1 VTLTRGALIFLGYT
15 LLAVLITHPL
25 IWHLSTHV
33 PHDVGDP
40 LLSTYILWWNAH
52 HLPLTADWWNAPFC
66 WPATG
71 TLALSDHRLGESL
84 IASPLQWM
92 GLGPLT
98 AYNITLML
106 MFPLCATAA
115 HWFAYT
121 LTRRHDA
128 ALIAGLAYGFNPY
141 RFGHTEHVEL
151 LASFGL
157 PVALG
162 ALHHY
167 LEDRRVTWIVLFGV
181 ALYLQALASSY
192 YFLFFLVMLAMWI
205 AWFVRRP
212 QLYVVRGVAIAGVVI
227 GIALLPIAIGY
238 SRIHEQYHLA
248 RSLGDIVILSAD
260 VTSWVTGPE
269 LSWLWGW
276 TSYLNEPEREV
287 FPGLTIVV
295 LVAIA
300 VINAMR
306 ERGHSG
312 GNRWSWI
319 LLGVAVVFAAIA
331 ASGFVFEAWK
341 FGPVSLRKPF
351 KPFSIAFYAGIGAV
365 VCSSW
370 VREAFRRRSVFAFYV
385 LAAVGLLIFSLGP
398 KPHLFQK
405 QILYESPYAW
415 LMRLTVFRD
424 SVRVPA
430 RFAMLVI
437 LSLSAAGALGFAR
450 MMARRAAA
458 AGSAVAMGLVA
469 IVWAGL
475 LADAWITPLP
485 LEIPPAPWPAA
496 VQTAGVGSFVELPLG
511 DAMPDIAAMYRSML
525 NGVPTLNGASGYP
538 PPHYGTLI
546 AALDEM
552 DSSFFDSFA
561 VSKPMMVVVS
571 RGAKDWDKRLAW
583 LSADPRA
590 TRVFENGDN
599 VWFKV
604 QGRALA
610 REVKACG
617 GSGSGAG
624 ATAGAGAS
632 VIKIAALRD
641 GKGGVDPAFASDGND
656 DTYWTTGE
664 SQQVGDALT
673 IDLGQTA
680 RPCGVELML
689 GSRPPLYPRKLNIAT
704 SEDGVTWRD
713 GGSERFAGEAVRSSL
728 ERPRKAVI
736 SVPLPDA
743 PARFIRLRIEETQ
756 PKVGWLVSEITVNAS
771 AAAAR

>member
-1 VTLTRGALIFLGYT
+1 VTLTRGALIFFGYT
-15 LLAVLITHPL
+15 LLALIVTHPL

-52 HLPLTADWWNAPFC
+52 HVPLTAEWWNAPFC

-98 AYNITLML
+98 AYNITLIL

-128 ALIAGLAYGFNPY
+128 AVIAGLAYGFNPY

-167 LEDRRVTWIVLFGV
+167 LEDRRVRWIVLFGV

-212 QLYVVRGVAIAGVVI
+212 QLYVVRDVAIAGVAI
-227 GIALLPIAIGY
+227 GIGLLPIAIGY

-260 VTSWVTGPE
+260 LTSWVTGPA
-269 LSWLWGW
+269 LSAVWGW
-276 TSYLNEPEREV
+276 TSYLNEPERQV
-287 FPGLTIVV
+287 FPGLTILV
-295 LVAIA
+295 LVAVSVIA
-300 VINAMR
+300 AMR

-319 LLGVAVVFAAIA
+319 LLGVAIVFTVIA
-331 ASGFVFEAWK
+331 ASAMVFEAWR
-341 FGPVSLRKPF
+341 FGPLSLRKPF
-351 KPFSIAFYAGIGAV
+351 KPFSIAFYAGLAAMLW
-365 VCSSW
+365 SSW
-370 VREAFRRRSVFAFYV
+370 VRDAFRRRSVLAFYV
-385 LAAVGLLIFSLGP
+385 LAAIGLFVFSLGP

-450 MMARRAAA
+450 LAARRAS
-458 AGSAVAMGLVA
+458 SAIGIFA
-469 IVWAGL
+469 IVCVGL
-475 LADAWITPLP
+475 LADAWITPIP
-485 LEIPPAPWPAA
+485 LELPPAPWPAA
-496 VQTAGVGSFVELPLG
+496 VQTAGIGSFIELPIG

-546 AALDEM
+546 AAFDEM
-552 DSSFFDSFA
+552 DGAVFDAFA
-561 VSKPMMVVVS
+561 VTKPMLVVVS
-571 RGAKDWDKRLAW
+571 RGAEDWDKRLAW
-583 LSADPRA
+583 LNAQPGA
-590 TRVFENGDN
+590 TRVFENNDY

-604 QGRALA
+604 QGRA
-610 REVKACG
+610 RDVKACG
-617 GSGSGAG
+617 A
-624 ATAGAGAS
+624 AAIPVAS
-632 VIKIAALRD
+632 LRD
-641 GKGGVDPAFASDGND
+641 GKGPVDPRMLNDGDD
-656 DTYWTTGE
+656 DTYWMTGDA
-664 SQQVGDALT
+664 QQVGDALVV
-673 IDLGQTA
+673 DLGQTA
-680 RPCGVELML
+680 RPCSVELTL
-689 GSRPPLYPRKLNIAT
+689 GTRAPLYPRKLSVAT
-704 SEDGVTWRD
+704 SEDGQTWRD
-713 GGSERFAGEAVRSSL
+713 GEIERFAGEAVRSSL
-728 ERPRKAVI
+728 ERPRKAVLT
-736 SVPLPDA
+736 VPMPDA
-743 PARFIRLRIEETQ
+743 PARYIRLRIEEAQ
-756 PKVGWLVSEITVNAS
+756 PKVGWLVSELAVKGATSAS
-771 AAAAR
+771 SSAPTSQLPRSQ